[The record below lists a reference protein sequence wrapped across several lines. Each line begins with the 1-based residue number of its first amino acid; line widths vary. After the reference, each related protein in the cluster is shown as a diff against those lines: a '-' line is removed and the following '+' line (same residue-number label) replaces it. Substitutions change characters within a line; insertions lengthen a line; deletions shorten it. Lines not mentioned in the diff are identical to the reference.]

1 MEHMESG
8 ILDRE
13 LKKGSAEL
21 LILSLLEFRARHG
34 YEVGKL
40 IEQRS
45 GGTLSFRVAS
55 LYPLLYR
62 LDRRGWIQGRW
73 VEKAASGAGAITV
86 WQSRAGS
93 VLSAQ
98 KRGWATFI
106 AAIHRI
112 TEAETCLKAR
122 GERRDQ
128 APVGSAGASARAR
141 EAEIVEELSEHLE
154 EDYQRALACGASEAE
169 ARRQVLEGLSSGR
182 LLAEELETVEQSVSP
197 EPSRSRQ
204 SE

>member
-1 MEHMESG
+1 MEDIASRM
-8 ILDRE
+8 LQRE

-21 LILSLLEFRARHG
+21 LILALLEVEDRHG
-34 YEVGKL
+34 YDISRL

-62 LDRRGWIQGRW
+62 LEKRGWIQGRW
-73 VEKAASGAGAITV
+73 VEKAGQRRRRYYRLTEQG
-86 WQSRAGS
+86 RK

-112 TEAETCLKAR
+112 TEAEHA
-122 GERRDQ
+122 
-128 APVGSAGASARAR
+128 
-141 EAEIVEELSEHLE
+141 
-154 EDYQRALACGASEAE
+154 
-169 ARRQVLEGLSSGR
+169 
-182 LLAEELETVEQSVSP
+182 
-197 EPSRSRQ
+197 
-204 SE
+204 

>member
-1 MEHMESG
+1 MEHIASTAF
-8 ILDRE
+8 DRE

-45 GGTLSFRVAS
+45 EGALSFRVAS

-62 LDRRGWIQGRW
+62 LEKRGWIQGRW
-73 VEKAASGAGAITV
+73 VEKAGQRRRRYYRLTEQG
-86 WQSRAGS
+86 RK
-93 VLSAQ
+93 VLSTQ

-112 TEAETCLKAR
+112 TEAEHA
-122 GERRDQ
+122 
-128 APVGSAGASARAR
+128 
-141 EAEIVEELSEHLE
+141 
-154 EDYQRALACGASEAE
+154 
-169 ARRQVLEGLSSGR
+169 
-182 LLAEELETVEQSVSP
+182 
-197 EPSRSRQ
+197 
-204 SE
+204 